1 FQSGCADFIAY
12 FLCYRQPKNM
22 RRDFG
27 ASLLKRPNVDAAR
40 LLDCPDNY
48 ELPHRGKSI
57 NPPSCARKIGLCEPG
72 EHTSRPNLASRDDV
86 AHNQTLYTIL
96 EKPPRLTRFIESRPG
111 HTLSD
116 GPCRLSCLECWRSLA
131 AVERVLPSSESNVGG
146 RPPAA
151 HPEKMNI

>member
-1 FQSGCADFIAY
+1 MFQSGCADFIAY

-27 ASLLKRPNVDAAR
+27 ASLLKRPNVDAGR

-72 EHTSRPNLASRDDV
+72 EHTSGPNLASRDNV
-86 AHNQTLYTIL
+86 AHNPTLYTIL
-96 EKPPRLTRFIESRPG
+96 ETPPPVHLALFESRPG
-111 HTLSD
+111 TQRTFHRDRGRVRPPKRRGHIATFRGNAAL
-116 GPCRLSCLECWRSLA
+116 RSL
-131 AVERVLPSSESNVGG
+131 SELSG
-146 RPPAA
+146 
-151 HPEKMNI
+151 H